1 MSKGELKFVLE
12 ILHKLYTHFV
22 KTPHSLISRLYG
34 IFEVAIPN
42 YEPVILMLMA
52 NTLRYK
58 VPKNI
63 TRVYDL
69 KGSSVNREVK
79 KIYKPSTV
87 LKDTN
92 LLKNCKWEQEICL
105 DTEDRNILIETLE
118 ADSAM
123 LASLG
128 IMDYSL
134 LIGIEHDNM

>member
-1 MSKGELKFVLE
+1 
-12 ILHKLYTHFV
+12 
-22 KTPHSLISRLYG
+22 
-34 IFEVAIPN
+34 
-42 YEPVILMLMA
+42 MLMA

-58 VPKNI
+58 MPKNI

-69 KGSSVNREVK
+69 KGSSINREVK

-87 LKDTN
+87 LKDIN
-92 LLKNCKWEQEICL
+92 LLKNCKWEQEISL
-105 DTEDRNILIETLE
+105 DTEDRNILLETLE